1 MARYQVT
8 LSYDG
13 TEFKGYQRQGIRRT
27 VQGCVEESLRKLGWI
42 ATSIISA
49 GRTDTGVHA
58 SGQVIAFDLD
68 WNHPMEDLLSA
79 LNANL
84 PMDIAARQVRQVE
97 THFHPRF
104 DANAREYR
112 YRVLID
118 PTRDPLNER
127 YVWRLDLPVDTSVL
141 ERSAKAILGEH
152 DYSAYGTPPR
162 AGSSTIRC
170 VTRSEWQ
177 VDGNELRY
185 MICGNA
191 FLYHMV
197 RRLVF
202 VQIEAAS
209 GKIDINRLIGHFEEG
224 FSDRPGIAPAKGLE
238 LIKVYYEGE
247 TGSSQNLEP

>member
-13 TEFKGYQRQGIRRT
+13 TEFKGYQRQGIKRT
-27 VQGCVEESLRKLGWI
+27 VQGCVEDSLRKLGWT

-58 SGQVIAFDLD
+58 SGQVIAFDME
-68 WNHPMEDLLSA
+68 WNHPIDEMLSA
-79 LNANL
+79 LNAYL
-84 PMDIAARQVRQVE
+84 PADISARQVC
-97 THFHPRF
+97 TAASDFHPRF
-104 DANAREYR
+104 DARSREYR
-112 YRVLID
+112 YQVLVE
-118 PTRDPLNER
+118 PTRDPLKER
-127 YVWRLDLPVDTSVL
+127 FAWRLDQSVDHSVL

-152 DYSAYGTPPR
+152 DFSAYGTPPR

-177 VDGNELRY
+177 MDGNELRY
-185 MICGNA
+185 FICGNA

-202 VQIEAAS
+202 VQVEAAS
-209 GKIDINRLIGHFEEG
+209 GRIDINRLVEQFEKG
-224 FSDRPGIAPAKGLE
+224 FSDHPGIAPARGLE
-238 LIKVYYEGE
+238 LIKVTYERD
-247 TGSSQNLEP
+247 TGNSQN